1 MLPLLLCHWCLPLPP
16 SQLAGATGVV
26 SCVGAFGSN
35 EQMEKICGDAT
46 VTATEAAKKVL
57 NELTNCAAYC
67 VNTPGPRLRGQ
78 QVVTLVELIRCC
90 YRSCSPA
97 HPSTS
102 VQTVVDLPFRTFF
115 PAVVKKT

>member
-67 VNTPGPRLRGQ
+67 VNTSIH
-78 QVVTLVELIRCC
+78 LIRD
-90 YRSCSPA
+90 SGASKSS
-97 HPSTS
+97 HWSN
-102 VQTVVDLPFRTFF
+102 
-115 PAVVKKT
+115 